1 VELKMKMGR
10 FFVIT
15 VCISFIGSTYAAE
28 HVVKGVVTK
37 WRPMITFAEPG
48 DTVRFIG
55 MIGHNTVVIPGMIP
69 ENAIGWDSKYGE
81 EDFTITV
88 TEEGAYIFKCT
99 PHITTGMV
107 GAIVVGNAQ
116 LPQNLSSIEGSLA
129 KVTIGK
135 RMVAR
140 TIKKMKSAVLAR
152 SVN

>member
-1 VELKMKMGR
+1 MSMVCTG
-10 FFVIT
+10 FV
-15 VCISFIGSTYAAE
+15 VSTCATE

-48 DTVRFIG
+48 DTVRFTG

-69 ENAIGWDSKYGE
+69 EDAVGWDSKYGE
-81 EDFTITV
+81 ENFTVTV

-107 GAIVVGNAQ
+107 GAIVVGNTQ
-116 LPQNLSSIEGSLA
+116 LLKNISLIEASLA

-140 TIKKMKSAVLAR
+140 TIKKMKSAVDAR
-152 SVN
+152 FVN

>member
-1 VELKMKMGR
+1 MKII
-10 FFVIT
+10 FFLSILFSSLFSAVHRVPHDRETIQEG
-15 VCISFIGSTYAAE
+15 IDA
-28 HVVKGVVTK
+28 
-37 WRPMITFAEPG
+37 AEPG
-48 DTVRFIG
+48 DTVRSTG
-55 MIGHNTVVIPGMIP
+55 MIGHNTVVISGMIP
-69 ENAIGWDSKYGE
+69 ENAVGWDSKYGE
-81 EDFTITV
+81 ENFTITV

-116 LPQNLSSIEGSLA
+116 PPQNLSSIEGSLA

>member
-1 VELKMKMGR
+1 MSMVCTG
-10 FFVIT
+10 FV
-15 VCISFIGSTYAAE
+15 VSTCATE

-48 DTVRFIG
+48 DTVRFTG

-69 ENAIGWDSKYGE
+69 EDAVGWDSKYGE
-81 EDFTITV
+81 ENFTVTV

-107 GAIVVGNAQ
+107 GAIVVGN
-116 LPQNLSSIEGSLA
+116 PQSIKNISLIEASLA
-129 KVTIGK
+129 NVTIGK

-140 TIKKMKSAVLAR
+140 TIKKMKSAAQAR